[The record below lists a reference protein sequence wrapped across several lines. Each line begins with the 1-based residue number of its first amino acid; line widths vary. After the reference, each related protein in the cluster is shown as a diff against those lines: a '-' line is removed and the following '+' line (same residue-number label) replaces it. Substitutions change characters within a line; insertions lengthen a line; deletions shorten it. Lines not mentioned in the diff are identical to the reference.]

1 MKSTRRIRATVLAAL
16 ALATVAM
23 VPVVLAAGTSGLRAR
38 RDSIFSQM
46 RTVRAQRADA
56 ASEAERCR
64 QQLRASEERLA
75 AADRSYKR
83 AVAEKR
89 KAQVGIQQAAEAR
102 DRAVADLAEAQS
114 LLDSRLVAMLKA
126 GSGSYTEV
134 VLGAQDLTDM
144 TTRAY
149 LCERI
154 VEGDLELIKHM
165 TTRKQAAELEEQ
177 RLVVEESR
185 LEKAE
190 VALAEAKRKRATEAE
205 KQRGLLEEQKQIV
218 AEIDQALAELAAAS
232 SQIEQELRALA
243 VQRRGNLQPSQAW
256 TGSWRRPVSGR
267 ITSGYGMR
275 THPISRR
282 LANHTGVDISAP
294 SGTSVAASGGG
305 VVCKAAYGYNGGYG
319 NMVVVNHGNGRAT
332 LYAHLSS
339 IAVRV
344 GQTVTAGQKLGGVGS
359 TGRSTGPHLHFEVRI
374 NGRPTNP
381 MM

>member
-1 MKSTRRIRATVLAAL
+1 MGNAKRSRLVRQMALTLAA
-16 ALATVAM
+16 VAM
-23 VPVVLAAGTSGLRAR
+23 VPVVYAAGASGLRAR

-46 RTVRAQRADA
+46 RAVRAQRADA

-64 QQLRASEERLA
+64 QELRASEERLA

-89 KAQVGIQQAAEAR
+89 KAQEGIQQAAEAR
-102 DRAVADLAEAQS
+102 DRAMAELAEAQS
-114 LLDSRLVAMLKA
+114 LLESRLVAMFKA

-154 VEGDLELIKHM
+154 VEGDLELIRHM
-165 TTRKQAAELEEQ
+165 TARKQAAELEEQ

-185 LEKAE
+185 LRKAE
-190 VALAEAKRKRATEAE
+190 AALAEAKRKRAAEAE
-205 KQRGLLEEQKQIV
+205 HQRALLEEQKQIV
-218 AEIDQALAELAAAS
+218 AEIDQELAELAAAS
-232 SQIEQELRALA
+232 AQIEQELRALA
-243 VQRRGNLQPSQAW
+243 AQRGNLQPSQAW
-256 TGSWRRPVSGR
+256 TGSWRAPVSGR

-275 THPISRR
+275 IHPISRR

-294 SGTSVAASGGG
+294 TGTDVAAAGSG

-339 IAVRV
+339 ISVRV
-344 GQTVTAGQKLGGVGS
+344 GQTVTAGQKLGEVGS